1 VLSEESFLRWALV
14 PITAFEPGR
23 WLLVEISMIQGIYS
37 RVCRLNAL
45 LVAAIILG
53 GCVSAAQVE
62 MESDDQFQQMRNT
75 MRISNSLTDRAYV
88 RCVSRMIIQQLDEPY
103 ASYDWEI
110 ELFDD
115 QAINAFAMP
124 GGKIGVFTGIFKVA
138 KNQDQLAA
146 VLGHEVAH
154 VTEDHSLERANRD
167 SITRGVAIYGSEI
180 FDATTGLETTDVM
193 VMGAEVG
200 ILLPYGRGQE
210 SEADVVGLK
219 YMAAAG
225 FDPRASIELWTNM
238 AKETPLGPP
247 PFLSTHP
254 SGETRIRD
262 LASELTEVLPL
273 YNEALEQNHRPTCRF

>member
-1 VLSEESFLRWALV
+1 
-14 PITAFEPGR
+14 
-23 WLLVEISMIQGIYS
+23 MIQGIYS

-75 MRISNSLTDRAYV
+75 MRVSNSLTDRAYV

>member
-1 VLSEESFLRWALV
+1 VK
-14 PITAFEPGR
+14 PGR
-23 WLLVEISMIQGIYS
+23 KFAVEVKVLRRSYNFLLRING
-37 RVCRLNAL
+37 L
-45 LVAAIILG
+45 LAAVFVLG
-53 GCVSAAQVE
+53 GCVSSAQIE

-75 MRISNSLTDRAYV
+75 MSVSNSLTDKAYV
-88 RCVSRMIIQQLDEPY
+88 RCVSKMIIQQLDEPY

-115 QAINAFAMP
+115 ESINAFAMP

-167 SITRGVAIYGSEI
+167 SITRGVAVYGSEI
-180 FDATTGLETTDVM
+180 FDATTGLETTDII
-193 VMGAEVG
+193 VMGAQVG
-200 ILLPYGRGQE
+200 LLLPYGRAQE
-210 SEADVVGLK
+210 SEADIVGLE

-225 FDPRASIELWTNM
+225 FDPRASITLWTNM
-238 AKETPLGPP
+238 GKATPLGPP

-254 SGETRIRD
+254 SGDARIRD
-262 LASELTEVLPL
+262 LAAELSVVLPL
-273 YNEALEQNHRPTCRF
+273 YNEALEQNRRPTCRF

>member
-1 VLSEESFLRWALV
+1 
-14 PITAFEPGR
+14 
-23 WLLVEISMIQGIYS
+23 LLVEINVIQNIYS

-45 LVAAIILG
+45 LVAVIILG

-62 MESDDQFQQMRNT
+62 MESADQFGQMRNT
-75 MRISNSLTDRAYV
+75 MRVSNSLTDRAYV

>member
-1 VLSEESFLRWALV
+1 V
-14 PITAFEPGR
+14 
-23 WLLVEISMIQGIYS
+23 IQDIYS

-75 MRISNSLTDRAYV
+75 MRVSNSLTDRAYV

-273 YNEALEQNHRPTCRF
+273 YNEALEQNRRPTCRF

>member
-1 VLSEESFLRWALV
+1 
-14 PITAFEPGR
+14 
-23 WLLVEISMIQGIYS
+23 MIQDIYS

-75 MRISNSLTDRAYV
+75 MRVSNSLTDRAYV

-273 YNEALEQNHRPTCRF
+273 YNEALEQNRRPTCRF

>member
-1 VLSEESFLRWALV
+1 
-14 PITAFEPGR
+14 
-23 WLLVEISMIQGIYS
+23 LLVEISMIQGIYS